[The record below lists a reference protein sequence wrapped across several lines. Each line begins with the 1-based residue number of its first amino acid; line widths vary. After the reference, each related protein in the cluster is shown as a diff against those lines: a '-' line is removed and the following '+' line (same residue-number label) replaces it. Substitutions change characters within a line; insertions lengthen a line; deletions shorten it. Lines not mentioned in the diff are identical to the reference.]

1 MILLIGHHGRSCWV
15 TLGSTY
21 TDGAIA
27 AFNRCGCDVSY
38 REGVDFTRCEFAVLA
53 SGFRGRF
60 RTTKGML
67 TWGGGLTWRSRRL
80 FPVVAWGCLGNA
92 YT

>member
-1 MILLIGHHGRSCWV
+1 MFNCCGR
-15 TLGSTY
+15 
-21 TDGAIA
+21 
-27 AFNRCGCDVSY
+27 DVSY

-67 TWGGGLTWRSRRL
+67 TRGGDLTWRSRQL
-80 FPVVAWGCLGNA
+80 LSVVA
-92 YT
+92 